1 MFNIYSW
8 YNLGLYDKADLI
20 YWENHN
26 DQIMYY
32 WSNVLLIS
40 TKWEYLVRSG
50 TNYLMTSN
58 YLITL
63 TR

>member
-26 DQIMYY
+26 DPIMYY
-32 WSNVLLIS
+32 WSNTLLIS
-40 TKWEYLVRSG
+40 TNWEYLARSG